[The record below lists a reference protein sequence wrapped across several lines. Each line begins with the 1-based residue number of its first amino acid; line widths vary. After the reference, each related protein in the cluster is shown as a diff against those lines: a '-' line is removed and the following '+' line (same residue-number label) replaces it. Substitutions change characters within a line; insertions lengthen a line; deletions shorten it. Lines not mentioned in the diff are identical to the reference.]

1 MNDELDLDQYDE
13 KITNV
18 LYDFPNGVG
27 FNELFRRTG
36 LPKKTLNNHL
46 IHLERHGIIKKEKLL
61 PYHSA
66 PSNYTLLIDEV
77 MRTSIDS
84 TVKTVF
90 VAINS
95 TYGYSKSKQ
104 YEMFPFIAQILSNHI
119 SLGLVQYLLLPHG
132 KALYQILLNKL
143 EARLDEYKKHIAKNF
158 SKNAKDDI
166 YSICNTVVNPLVLA
180 QHAVILGDIETQ
192 VNKRRTND
200 EIVTHMLTF
209 DRNLAYRN
217 YRRMMDGV
225 KKVLENTKTPKD
237 LKDWF
242 DSLPGDLESS
252 LKDSS
257 KN

>member
-1 MNDELDLDQYDE
+1 MKDELDLDQYDE

-18 LYDFPNGVG
+18 LYDLPNGVG
-27 FNELFRRTG
+27 FNELYRRTG

-66 PSNYTLLIDEV
+66 PSNYTLLIDEI

-84 TVKTVF
+84 TVETVF

-104 YEMFPFIAQILSNHI
+104 YEMFPFIALVLTNHI
-119 SLGLVQYLLLPHG
+119 FLGLIQYLLLPHG
-132 KALYQILLNKL
+132 KVLYQILLNKL
-143 EARLDEYKKHIAKNF
+143 EERLDEYKKHIAKNF
-158 SKNAKDDI
+158 SKNAKNDI
-166 YSICNTVVNPLVLA
+166 YSICSTVVAPLELA
-180 QHAVILGDIETQ
+180 QHAVILGDIEIQ
-192 VNKRRTND
+192 VNKRRTKN
-200 EIVTHMLTF
+200 EILTHMLTF
-209 DRNLAYRN
+209 DRNLAYRD
-217 YRRMMDGV
+217 YRRMMDEA
-225 KKVLENTKTPKD
+225 KKVFENTKTPKD

-242 DSLPGDLESS
+242 DSLPSDLASS